1 MNNNYSNFDGNNN
14 NKFILK
20 VAETFSKFVGRGI
33 ALIDPKTIEEYGL
46 RTGDVLELTHA
57 EVHLKKVMFYFGPVT
72 QMITVRD

>member
-1 MNNNYSNFDGNNN
+1 MNNNYHNLDGNNN

-46 RTGDVLELTHA
+46 RTGDVLELTHGYS
-57 EVHLKKVMFYFGPVT
+57 LKKVMFYFGPVT